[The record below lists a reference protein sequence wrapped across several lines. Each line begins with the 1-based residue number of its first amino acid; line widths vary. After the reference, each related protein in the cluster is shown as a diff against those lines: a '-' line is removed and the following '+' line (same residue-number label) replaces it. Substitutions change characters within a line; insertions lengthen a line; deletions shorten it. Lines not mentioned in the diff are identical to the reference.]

1 MSSLR
6 YLRAATSLCRV
17 PTPAILH
24 RIMLYYV
31 LDQPNP
37 TVRLA
42 ASRYLHTFLF
52 LQLGREKVAK
62 GQDRWP
68 QHCIALLYC
77 CSN

>member
-37 TVRLA
+37 AVRLA
-42 ASRYLHTFLF
+42 ASRYLHTFSVYSWA
-52 LQLGREKVAK
+52 GR
-62 GQDRWP
+62 RWP
-68 QHCIALLYC
+68 RGRTGGHSTA
-77 CSN
+77 